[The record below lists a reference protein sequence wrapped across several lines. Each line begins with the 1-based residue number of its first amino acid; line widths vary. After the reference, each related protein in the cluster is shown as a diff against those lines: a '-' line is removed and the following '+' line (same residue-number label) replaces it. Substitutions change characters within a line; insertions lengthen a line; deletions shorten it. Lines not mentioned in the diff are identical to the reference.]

1 MRGGSLVTP
10 VENVVFGHYLTK
22 YRLLQMGF
30 SWSVIDNI
38 DPKEMDIMIL
48 LYSALMQKDKGF
60 G

>member
-1 MRGGSLVTP
+1 M
-10 VENVVFGHYLTK
+10 FGHYLTK

-30 SWSVIDNI
+30 SWSEIDDI

-48 LYSALMQKDKGF
+48 LYSALMQKEKGF